1 MDVYELNLKRAM
13 DLAEQISTLV
23 FTDLRE
29 DNLDDGALLL
39 ATIWAALAIGLK
51 LNLHPEIIK
60 LVIQYATDSVLED
73 MPLEHE
79 TIH

>member
-29 DNLDDGALLL
+29 DSLDDGALLL
-39 ATIWAALAIGLK
+39 AVK
-51 LNLHPEIIK
+51 EI
-60 LVIQYATDSVLED
+60 
-73 MPLEHE
+73 
-79 TIH
+79 

>member
-1 MDVYELNLKRAM
+1 MDSYEVNMKRAM
-13 DLAEQISTLV
+13 DLAEEISTLV
-23 FTDLRE
+23 FTDLRK
-29 DNLDDGALLL
+29 DSLDDGALLL
-39 ATIWAALAIGLK
+39 ATVWAALAIGLK

-60 LVIQYATDSVLED
+60 LVIHYATESVLED

>member
-73 MPLEHE
+73 MPLGHE